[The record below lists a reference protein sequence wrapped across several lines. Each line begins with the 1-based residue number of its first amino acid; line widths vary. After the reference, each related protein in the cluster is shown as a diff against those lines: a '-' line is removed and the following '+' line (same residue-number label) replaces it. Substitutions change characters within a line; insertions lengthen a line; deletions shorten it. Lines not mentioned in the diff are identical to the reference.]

1 MTLSTHFCCFPE
13 YAFKMYEKCKEDFR
27 WKSPWIST
35 YLRTT
40 TAKHYPKLNRLKGFQ
55 TSTSKSNRLIAGI
68 SSKPQRLQRETP
80 EKQNFSLKSITCGD
94 SPGRL
99 ALINFSSSLY
109 NALYAINTCCNF
121 NNILS
126 DNNREM
132 ASRTEIQ
139 L

>member
-27 WKSPWIST
+27 WKSLNLPENDDSETLPKIQQIKRLSNFNIKKQQT
-35 YLRTT
+35 DSRHFFQA
-40 TAKHYPKLNRLKGFQ
+40 AK
-55 TSTSKSNRLIAGI
+55 TSTRNSRK
-68 SSKPQRLQRETP
+68 K
-80 EKQNFSLKSITCGD
+80 NFSLKSITCGD